1 MHFNWFTYHQKLTVP
16 FMVNTLWCKR
26 IEFRS
31 SSVVYEH
38 DLESLPSHLYSSHP
52 RKKKKKVIIHRGLR
66 GFAESINK
74 LVSLRQL

>member
-1 MHFNWFTYHQKLTVP
+1 MRFNWFTYHQKLTVP
-16 FMVNTLWCKR
+16 FMVKTLWCKH

-38 DLESLPSHLYSSHP
+38 DLQSLPSHLHTSHP
-52 RKKKKKVIIHRGLR
+52 RKKKVIIHWGLR